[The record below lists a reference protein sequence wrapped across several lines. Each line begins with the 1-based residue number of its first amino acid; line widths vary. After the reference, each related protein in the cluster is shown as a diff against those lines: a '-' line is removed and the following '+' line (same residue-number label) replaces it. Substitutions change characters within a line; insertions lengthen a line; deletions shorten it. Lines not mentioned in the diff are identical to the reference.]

1 MPAKDCLPMA
11 RGWSAV
17 SSTTDN
23 TAVEVSFVDA
33 LDVDE
38 NNKTTFTRSDESDDN
53 SVVSATK
60 TLPYDETRNNTNKSR
75 WSRIMAVFIGLTA
88 LAVAIG
94 LGVQLLQSKRT
105 KMQEAPAPVLD
116 TEARVS
122 TTAAADGSGDFDTEE
137 RNTNAKNN
145 SGNGGLP
152 PNIIGRPMS
161 SIPAPTLSPKT
172 DEPTSP
178 PSRTKTFT
186 PTTSPTANPTANPTT
201 TTTSPT
207 ATPTSVVEEM
217 NSNCFNGGYCP
228 GHMTQVQ
235 HGLRLSAGLDAR
247 IIARTNKTV
256 PLADGTQS
264 AEPFH
269 VRPDHAATFPFG
281 DDHPTNP
288 GGWVYASNAEADFA
302 SHGGVGSIFFDK
314 RGNVIDYQMV
324 LKGTTRNCGGGRT
337 PWGTWISCEEKKS
350 RDGQIHEVDPFGNT
364 LARQTVLGG
373 EKGGQFESFTYDVRN
388 TSQPQFFYTEDHG
401 RGAVRRFTPK
411 NPDWDTPRDML
422 HGDGTIEYL
431 VFTEPNAGRRGKFG
445 WTANETLGMESASMW
460 FPNTEGI
467 DQVDGQLFIVSKK
480 KRRLFQLDLDTGR
493 FTSEDVGRSGAF
505 QGGPDQI
512 TRLIGKDQEMILY
525 FTEDG
530 GTIHPGVHGRDA
542 DGNLF
547 MILESIDYGYAPGG
561 SGEED
566 ESTGLAFSPDHLHMY
581 VCYQK
586 NGVVFDITRRDGKSF
601 GGRSIDVKYHR
612 LVE

>member
-1 MPAKDCLPMA
+1 MPTKDCLPMA
-11 RGWSAV
+11 RGWSTV
-17 SSTTDN
+17 SSATDN

-33 LDVDE
+33 PDGNV
-38 NNKTTFTRSDESDDN
+38 NKTTFTCSDESDVHGN
-53 SVVSATK
+53 MSVTK
-60 TLPYDETRNNTNKSR
+60 TSTDETRHNTNSR
-75 WSRIMAVFIGLTA
+75 RWFWIIAIFIALTA

-94 LGVQLLQSKRT
+94 LGVQVLQSKRT
-105 KMQEAPAPVLD
+105 KLQEAPAPAFD
-116 TEARVS
+116 IDPHVS
-122 TTAAADGSGDFDTEE
+122 AAADDDDDSDDFDVEDG
-137 RNTNAKNN
+137 NADAID
-145 SGNGGLP
+145 SDDGGLP
-152 PNIIGRPMS
+152 PNIIGQPMS
-161 SIPAPTLSPKT
+161 DGPAPTFSPLT

-178 PSRTKTFT
+178 PTRTQTLT
-186 PTTSPTANPTANPTT
+186 PTTAPTAARTTTAATKRPTAN
-201 TTTSPT
+201 S
-207 ATPTSVVEEM
+207 TPQLVEEM
-217 NSNCFNGGYCP
+217 NNLCTNGGYCP
-228 GHMTQVQ
+228 GHLTQVQ

-247 IIARTNKTV
+247 IIARTNQTV

-302 SHGGVGSIFFDK
+302 SHGGVGSIFFD
-314 RGNVIDYQMV
+314 RYGNVIDYKMV

-337 PWGTWISCEEKKS
+337 PWGTWISCEENKS

-373 EKGGQFESFTYDVRN
+373 ESGGQYESFAFDVRDA
-388 TSQPQFFYTEDHG
+388 SQPRFFYTEDHQ
-401 RGAVRRFTPK
+401 RGAVRRFTPSD
-411 NPDWDTPRDML
+411 PDWDNPRDML

-431 VFTEPNAGRRGKFG
+431 VFTQPNAGRNGKFG
-445 WTANETLGMESASMW
+445 WTANETLGMESASLW

-467 DQVDGQLFIVSKK
+467 DQVDGQLFIVSKRK
-480 KRRLFQLDLDTGR
+480 KRLFQLDLDTGR
-493 FTSEDVGRSGAF
+493 FISEKLGRDSSGAF

-530 GTIHPGVHGRDA
+530 GTDHPGVHGRDA

-547 MILESIDYGYAPGG
+547 MILESQDYGYAPDG
-561 SGEED
+561 SGETD
-566 ESTGLAFSPDHLHMY
+566 ESTGLAFSPDHMHMY

-586 NGVVFDITRRDGKSF
+586 NGVVFDITRRDGKTF
-601 GGRSIDVKYHR
+601 GGRSIDVKYHK

>member
-1 MPAKDCLPMA
+1 MTKEDCLPMA
-11 RGWSAV
+11 RGWSTV
-17 SSTTDN
+17 SSATDN
-23 TAVEVSFVDA
+23 TAVEVSFVDDA
-33 LDVDE
+33 PDANVDV
-38 NNKTTFTRSDESDDN
+38 NKTTFTCSDESDDDSN
-53 SVVSATK
+53 ASATK
-60 TLPYDETRNNTNKSR
+60 ASKEGKSHHNNKSR
-75 WSRIMAVFIGLTA
+75 RCFWIIAIVIALTA
-88 LAVAIG
+88 LAVAIA
-94 LGVQLLQSKRT
+94 LGVQVLQSKRT
-105 KMQEAPAPVLD
+105 KMQEAPAPAFNID
-116 TEARVS
+116 PHVS
-122 TTAAADGSGDFDTEE
+122 TTAPDDGSDDFDAEDA
-137 RNTNAKNN
+137 NANVN
-145 SGNGGLP
+145 DSDDDGLP
-152 PNIIGRPMS
+152 PNTIGQPMS
-161 SIPAPTLSPKT
+161 SDSPAPTFSPTT

-178 PSRTKTFT
+178 PTRTQTLT
-186 PTTSPTANPTANPTT
+186 PTAARTARPTT
-201 TTTSPT
+201 VTSPT
-207 ATPTSVVEEM
+207 ATPTPLVVEEM
-217 NSNCFNGGYCP
+217 NNLCTNGGYCP
-228 GHMTQVQ
+228 GHLTQVQ

-256 PLADGTQS
+256 LLADGTQS
-264 AEPFH
+264 AESFH
-269 VRPDHAATFPFG
+269 VRPDHAATFTFG

-302 SHGGVGSIFFDK
+302 SHGGVGSIFFD
-314 RGNVIDYQMV
+314 RYGNVIDYKMV

-337 PWGTWISCEEKKS
+337 PWGTWISCEENKS

-373 EKGGQFESFTYDVRN
+373 ETGGQFESFAYDVREA
-388 TSQPQFFYTEDHG
+388 SQPRFFYTEDHK
-401 RGAVRRFTPK
+401 RGAVRRFTPS
-411 NPDWDTPRDML
+411 NPDWDNPLDML

-431 VFTEPNAGRRGKFG
+431 VFTEPNAGRRGKFS
-445 WTANETLGMESASMW
+445 WTANETLGMESASLW

-493 FTSEDVGRSGAF
+493 FISENVGRSGAF

-530 GTIHPGVHGRDA
+530 GTNHPGVHGRDA

-547 MILESIDYGYAPGG
+547 MILESQDYGYAPDG

-566 ESTGLAFSPDHLHMY
+566 ESTGLAFSPDHMHMY

-586 NGVVFDITRRDGKSF
+586 NGVVFDITRRDGKTF
-601 GGRSIDVKYHR
+601 GGRSIDVKYHK